1 MKKYH
6 ALLLLAFAVI
16 SIVSCKEE
24 NNDGD
29 WPPMKWEHSIPNF
42 ENNKIKADANGG
54 VFILKNINYP
64 AFYITNILDCD
75 SLVYYFN
82 PYEVDKPTF
91 EYRGNWFSINKSND
105 TLKIEIQPKNNDV
118 NRSLTINIE
127 FLDAF
132 NRLYIEQ

>member
-1 MKKYH
+1 MKKH
-6 ALLLLAFAVI
+6 HTLLLLAFAVI

-91 EYRGNWFSINKSND
+91 EYRRNWFSINKSND

>member
-82 PYEVDKPTF
+82 PHEVDKPTF

>member
-6 ALLLLAFAVI
+6 ILLLLAFAI
-16 SIVSCKEE
+16 MSIVSCKKEV
-24 NNDGD
+24 NDGD

-42 ENNKIKADANGG
+42 ENNKIKVDANGG
-54 VFILKNINYP
+54 VFVLKNINYP

-75 SLVYYFN
+75 SVVYFYN
-82 PYEVDKPTF
+82 F
-91 EYRGNWFSINKSND
+91 ESEHSTLEYKGNWFAVNKNKD

-118 NRSLTINIE
+118 NRSLAIHIQ

-132 NRLYIEQ
+132 YELYIEQ